1 MIPISVSDFPV
12 EPYWVLAA
20 LLALFHASVYGFIFG
35 PTLVRYPLFIIVS
48 GIGVFVGQQLGELA
62 GLSIGLV
69 GDLQVALASVVAWLL
84 LIIAKRLGA

>member
-1 MIPISVSDFPV
+1 M
-12 EPYWVLAA
+12 LAG

-35 PTLVRYPLFIIVS
+35 PSLLRYPLFIIVS
-48 GIGVFVGQQLGELA
+48 AIGVFAGQQVGELV

-69 GDLQVALASVVAWLL
+69 GDLHIVTATIGAWLL

>member
-1 MIPISVSDFPV
+1 MIPISLSDLPV
-12 EPYWVLAA
+12 EPYWVLAG

-35 PTLVRYPLFIIVS
+35 PSLARYPIFIIVS
-48 GIGVFVGQQLGELA
+48 AIGVFAGQQIGELA

-69 GDLQVALASVVAWLL
+69 GDLHVVLASIVAWVL